1 MDRNSD
7 MNKAISTEKNRQTE
21 EEFFVGRLIELRADR
36 EVSARKMSIDLQQN
50 SSYINRIENKKAFP
64 SMQLFFDI
72 CEYLHVTPG
81 QFFDRGGVPAE
92 ISEELKE
99 LFVLMQKLT
108 PGQREIIRS
117 VAEEFLAAGSAKEP
131 SEAVR

>member
-1 MDRNSD
+1 MILTVCPNP
-7 MNKAISTEKNRQTE
+7 
-21 EEFFVGRLIELRADR
+21 
-36 EVSARKMSIDLQQN
+36 SIDCTVELG
-50 SSYINRIENKKAFP
+50 SLDVGKVNRIENKKAFP

-81 QFFDRGGVPAE
+81 QFIDRGGVPAE

>member
-81 QFFDRGGVPAE
+81 QFFDRGGGTGRNFRRTEGTVCSDAE
-92 ISEELKE
+92 
-99 LFVLMQKLT
+99 T
-108 PGQREIIRS
+108 YTG
-117 VAEEFLAAGSAKEP
+117 AA
-131 SEAVR
+131 

>member
-7 MNKAISTEKNRQTE
+7 MNKAISTEKNGQTE
-21 EEFFVGRLIELRADR
+21 EDFFVGRLVELRADR
-36 EVSARKMSIDLQQN
+36 EVSARKMSLDLQQN

-81 QFFDRGGVPAE
+81 QFFDRGGTGRNFRRTERTACYD
-92 ISEELKE
+92 
-99 LFVLMQKLT
+99 T
-108 PGQREIIRS
+108 GTYTG
-117 VAEEFLAAGSAKEP
+117 AA
-131 SEAVR
+131 